1 MIITILVA
9 FDENRL
15 IGSGQ
20 SLPWHIAEDLKLFRK
35 RTIRYP
41 VIVGRKTFD
50 AIGFLPGRENIVVTR
65 DPIQRRAE
73 HLFDEPGEHCWY
85 VWDVQEGLELC
96 KMWQD
101 YADEVFIIGG
111 KQIYEMSLNLADR
124 ILVSKVRGK
133 YKGDVYFPELD
144 DSWTHRLVEKYDQ
157 FDLVEYWRK

>member
-1 MIITILVA
+1 
-9 FDENRL
+9 
-15 IGSGQ
+15 
-20 SLPWHIAEDLKLFRK
+20 
-35 RTIRYP
+35 
-41 VIVGRKTFD
+41 
-50 AIGFLPGRENIVVTR
+50 
-65 DPIQRRAE
+65 
-73 HLFDEPGEHCWY
+73 